1 MSDKPTPN
9 PVLPGLSFLER
20 LRFPQLF
27 LILAAIFLA
36 DLALPDLIPL
46 VDEIVLG
53 LLTLMLGVWR
63 RRGDELGAQMP
74 RKEPEKNVTPP

>member
-1 MSDKPTPN
+1 MSDKPATIFS
-9 PVLPGLSFLER
+9 GLQFLER

-27 LILAAIFLA
+27 LILAAVFLA
-36 DLALPDLIPL
+36 DLAIPDFIPM

-63 RRGDELGAQMP
+63 RREDERSGVVG
-74 RKEPEKNVTPP
+74 KEPEKNVTPPSR